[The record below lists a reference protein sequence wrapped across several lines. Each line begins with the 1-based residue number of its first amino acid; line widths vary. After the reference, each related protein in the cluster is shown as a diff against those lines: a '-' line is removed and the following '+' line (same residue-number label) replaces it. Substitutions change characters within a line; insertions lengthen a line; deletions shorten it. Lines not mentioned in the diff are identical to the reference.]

1 MPAKS
6 AKIAAPDD
14 VPPVTVG
21 GTRYEAVHWGKSL
34 GFAQNGGH
42 VRAVD
47 VASGA
52 TLWVAEVYRI
62 DYRPEL
68 EADKQD
74 TFIVALQPV
83 DGGETLIVTDDRGR
97 RWRLDLARRVAAPD
111 TAP

>member
-74 TFIVALQPV
+74 TFIVDLRPAPGGGALS
-83 DGGETLIVTDDRGR
+83 VTDDRGR
-97 RWRLDLARRVAAPD
+97 RWKLDLATRQGSPL
-111 TAP
+111 